1 MQSAEI
7 SVRKAERMWL
17 AACAHVSD
25 ATQRAYAGEVKRFR
39 EHLAASD
46 IHGVMAITEE
56 AWLAYLGDLTK
67 VRSTITEKRKSAL
80 KTSSALQAARITRA
94 FLRYCWSQRWL
105 DWVPG
110 VGSQRC
116 APGRPA
122 SAFQVPDGLIE
133 FLLNPGDQDDEAE
146 IRVRCAVGLAFW
158 GGFRAREIADLK
170 ARDLV
175 PDQQGGATVHPVWR
189 EDPVALPFVLVQQ
202 LRRYA
207 ALRLGRSGPLGEHA
221 ALIVRLRS
229 EESVSGA
236 AAWGLLK
243 TWTSRHDT
251 GDAAALTT
259 RAIRDSFKELA
270 GSGARDYI
278 RAIERQVASR
288 QRSSSQG
295 LADSS
300 VAGRRIAADLLA
312 RLVGASVTPPVN

>member
-1 MQSAEI
+1 
-7 SVRKAERMWL
+7 MWL

-25 ATQRAYAGEVKRFR
+25 ATQRSYAGEIKRFR

-46 IHGVMAITEE
+46 IDDVVAITEE
-56 AWLAYLGDLTK
+56 AWLAYLRDLTAL
-67 VRSTITEKRKSAL
+67 RSTISEKRKSAL
-80 KTSSALQAARITRA
+80 KASSALQAARITRA

-122 SAFQVPDGLIE
+122 NEFQIPEGLIE
-133 FLLNPGDQDDEAE
+133 FLLNPGDEDDEAA

-158 GGFRAREIADLK
+158 GGFRAREIAELR

-175 PDQQGGATVHPVWR
+175 PDAYGGATLHPVWR
-189 EDPVALPFVLVQQ
+189 EDSVALPAVLAQQ

-207 ALRLGRSGPLGEHA
+207 ALRVERSGSLGDHA

-229 EESVSGA
+229 EVPLSAA
-236 AAWGLLK
+236 AAWSLLK
-243 TWTSRHDT
+243 AWTSKY
-251 GDAAALTT
+251 DAGGATALTT
-259 RAIRDSFKELA
+259 RVIRESFKELA
-270 GSGARDYI
+270 GSDARCYL

-288 QRSSSQG
+288 QRLGSLKSTINR
-295 LADSS
+295 D
-300 VAGRRIAADLLA
+300 AGRQVAADLLA
-312 RLVGASVTPPVN
+312 RLIEYSSAS